1 MERGYRRRMD
11 DDRLELDDDGHV
23 VGSTHVVDLMDPT
36 ATDALHASR
45 ADALVDRHLTPWLE
59 RHRRPVIAAVV
70 ASLVAGLG
78 VTWWASRPPYVEP
91 PVPVAIE
98 NAVLD
103 GRDLGGPRIRDDGLL
118 LVAFAVRTTDD
129 ATRFDVLDLVGPG
142 LATTGVQVDGV
153 ATADHA
159 ARVQARAVVQCSTPG
174 LVGATPDDYAL
185 RMRRTDANGS
195 SEITVPLG
203 SDVTPLD
210 VALREHCVQSYAAPA
225 LSVVD
230 ARLVGQAGSSIAS
243 LALVVRNVSN
253 LPVEVATERRSTGG
267 VDVDLSTDVTIAPAR
282 SAIVSSRLQVQD
294 CTPTRTEL
302 TEPLTTLPNPMIGS
316 GYADPASASGITM
329 RVGLGTS
336 STLASYGLGPSL
348 DLLAARLRTLACGD
362 APTVTAQVASASGR
376 RSGDGSWSVTAR
388 IALRTTG
395 IGVTVGRERFSG
407 PPWGAGSQ
415 LVTDGPVGRGWEAQP
430 AQLDGGAGSAVVTLV
445 GTSCDEAGA
454 PPSSLPLRVVTADR
468 IVHPF
473 VAPIGP
479 TLLRQAFA
487 QACPSR

>member
-11 DDRLELDDDGHV
+11 DGRLELDDDGHV
-23 VGSTHVVDLMDPT
+23 VGSSQVVDLMDPT
-36 ATDALHASR
+36 ATETLHTSR
-45 ADALVDRHLTPWLE
+45 ADALVDRHLAPWVHQ
-59 RHRRPVIAAVV
+59 HRRPVAAVAV
-70 ASLVAGLG
+70 AALALGLG
-78 VTWWASRPPYVEP
+78 AAWWTHRPPYVEP

-103 GRDLGGPRIRDDGLL
+103 GRDLGGPRIRDDGLF
-118 LVAFAVRTTDD
+118 LVAFAVRATDPS
-129 ATRFDVLDLVGPG
+129 TRFDVLDLVGPG
-142 LATTGVQVDGV
+142 LATTGVQVDGP
-153 ATADHA
+153 ATTDRP

-174 LVGATPDDYAL
+174 LVGAKPDDYGL
-185 RMRRTDANGS
+185 RMRRTDADGS

-210 VALREHCVQSYAAPA
+210 VALREHCVQAYAAPA

-243 LALVVRNVSN
+243 LSLVVRNVSN
-253 LPVEVATERRSTGG
+253 LPVEVATDRRSVGG

-294 CTPTRTEL
+294 CSPARPSL
-302 TEPLTTLPNPMIGS
+302 AEPLTTLPNPMIGS
-316 GYADPASASGITM
+316 GYADPSTASGITM

-348 DLLAARLRTLACGD
+348 DLLTARLRTLACGD
-362 APTVTAQVASASGR
+362 APSVTARVASATGR
-376 RSGDGSWSVTAR
+376 RADDGSWSVTAR

-430 AQLDGGAGSAVVTLV
+430 AQLDGGAGAASVVLV
-445 GTSCDEAGA
+445 GSTCSEAGV
-454 PPSSLPLRVVTADR
+454 PPTTLPLRVVTADR
-468 IVHPF
+468 VVHPF
-473 VAPIGP
+473 VAAVDP
-479 TLLRQAFA
+479 TLLEQAFA
-487 QACPSR
+487 QACPAR